1 MAPPYIQ
8 VPSGDNDAGVSLAVP
23 KMKTAHMATTTLRVE
38 GMT

>member
-8 VPSGDNDAGVSLAVP
+8 VPSGDNTSLAAP
-23 KMKTAHMATTTLRVE
+23 PTAHMATTTLKVE